1 MTRIKKRIDSFLYD
15 TQGYS
20 TQLIATAREEALYR
34 TEHTPVWGTFQMFLA
49 GVDGDGEEYITLIR
63 LLEAVE
69 WIRRTQENPE
79 KLIESVSGAYIL
91 LPEDPLAG
99 CTYCRDFLPG
109 GEPSEPYFRDAHGE
123 RIDDVDTIRTLRER
137 FAARIESERCNDT
150 QRQHSGNSGGL
161 DMSQSANSTLAA
173 DSKS

>member
-15 TQGYS
+15 TEGYS
-20 TQLIATAREEALYR
+20 TQLIATHDGEGLYR

-49 GVDGDGEEYITLIR
+49 GVDGAGEEYITLIR
-63 LLEAVE
+63 LREAVE

-109 GEPSEPYFRDAHGE
+109 GEPGEPYFRDAHGE
-123 RIDDVDTIRTLRER
+123 RVTDADTIRALRER
-137 FAARIESERCNDT
+137 FAARIESERRNNT
-150 QRQHSGNSGGL
+150 QRQPSGNSGGL
-161 DMSQSANSTLAA
+161 DMSHSTRDARRA